1 MARKSKLARSRQRT
15 NIFLGSMSLLV
26 VIGLVSGAVWWWSQ
40 KKSGVDPVTLCP
52 MSGPLGHNVLLIDKT
67 DPFNLPQKAAF
78 DLLVTH
84 LVSKETPPGY
94 LLSIYVLGDDFKA
107 QTKPLVELCNPGDA
121 KGHSEL
127 TENTKQLTRQYKD
140 RFLKPV
146 FEQSTELLNIPTAQE
161 SPILE
166 MLQMVNL
173 NSLQRHNVDGP
184 KQLIVLSDL
193 LQNSKQL
200 NMYKSVP
207 TFENFSL
214 TSYAQKTKSSLAD
227 INVKVHLLQNA
238 PALQKK
244 ICWIFGKTILK
255 IPAQPA
261 TNLLHFRVN

>member
-15 NIFLGSMSLLV
+15 HLFLGSMALLV
-26 VIGLVSGAVWWWSQ
+26 VIGMISGAVWWWSQ
-40 KKSGVDPVTLCP
+40 KKAGIDPNTLCP
-52 MSGPLGHNVLLIDKT
+52 SDGPIGHHVLLIDKT

-78 DLLVTH
+78 DLIVTDLVT
-84 LVSKETPPGY
+84 KQTPAGY

-121 KGHSEL
+121 KGHSEW
-127 TENTKQLTRQYKD
+127 TENTKQLNRQYKE

-146 FEQSTELLNIPTAQE
+146 FAQSTELLSVATAQE

-173 NSLQRHNVDGP
+173 NSLQKHDVKGP

-200 NMYKSVP
+200 SMYKSTP
-207 TFENFSL
+207 DFEAFNA
-214 TSYAQKTKSSLAD
+214 TAYAQKTKVNFEGVE
-227 INVKVHLLQNA
+227 IKVHLLQNA
-238 PALQKK
+238 PQLQK
-244 ICWIFGKTILK
+244 
-255 IPAQPA
+255 Q
-261 TNLLHFRVN
+261 NLFDFWKNYFSNSGAAKFELTALPG

>member
-26 VIGLVSGAVWWWSQ
+26 VIGMISGAVWWWSQ
-40 KKSGVDPVTLCP
+40 KKTGIDLNTLCP
-52 MSGPLGHNVLLIDKT
+52 SDGPIGHHVLLIDKT

-78 DLLVTH
+78 DLIVTELVT
-84 LVSKETPPGY
+84 KQTPPGY

-121 KGHSEL
+121 KGHSEF
-127 TENTKQLTRQYKD
+127 TENTKQLTRQYKE

-146 FEQSTELLNIPTAQE
+146 FAQSTELLSVTTAQE

-173 NSLQRHNVDGP
+173 NSLLKHNVDGP

-193 LQNSKQL
+193 LQNSAQL
-200 NMYKSVP
+200 SMYKSIP
-207 TFENFSL
+207 NFDTFNA
-214 TSYAQKTKSSLAD
+214 TAYAQKTNANFD
-227 INVKVHLLQNA
+227 GIDVKVHLLQNV
-238 PALQKK
+238 PQLQKQNLIEFWNK
-244 ICWIFGKTILK
+244 YFLNSGSSSFELK
-255 IPAQPA
+255 RLPG
-261 TNLLHFRVN
+261 